1 MKIRGVRLPPFARTT
16 TFRLSAFYVLLT
28 LLYSATL
35 MGFVYSTTIG
45 YWRADNRTRIDA
57 EIDSLV
63 LAYNEGG
70 LSRVSQSL
78 FERAAA
84 PQRYFLYQLQTPSGI
99 KLSGDLSGMPE
110 AINPGEVEFEIDVR
124 RPGGNE
130 FTIEVAGKMVNLGT
144 EAQLLVGYDVSA
156 QGVMTQRI
164 TNTIYLAGGAGLIIT
179 IIGGIWISRLVARR
193 AQQLVDTTEQ
203 VMAGDLTARAKTAGT
218 DDEFDRLAERLNA
231 MLERL
236 QALVKASRHTGDAI
250 AHDLRSPLSR
260 MRNRLEHAL
269 SQPDPNRTAN
279 DVIEDTIKEVDGVLA
294 TFNAILRLS
303 RLDAQTEMRMER
315 TDVSELVEEM
325 ADLFEPAAEF
335 EGLQFESD
343 ASRAAQV
350 LGDREMIAQALSN
363 LIDNAIKYTPEGGA
377 IRVSARRADDNM
389 VELMVKDTGFGI
401 PESDRERAKQR
412 FVRMDDARTLPGSGL
427 GLALVDAVAMV
438 HRGEFQLLDGDG
450 PPERPG
456 LKAVL
461 RLPRA

>member
-1 MKIRGVRLPPFARTT
+1 MNLRGVRLPPFARTT
-16 TFRLSAFYVLLT
+16 TFRLSAFFVLLT
-28 LLYSATL
+28 FLYTL
-35 MGFVYSTTIG
+35 VLIGFIYSTTIG
-45 YWRADNRTRIDA
+45 YSRAENRKRIDA

-63 LAYNEGG
+63 LAYTEGG

-78 FERAAA
+78 LERAAA

-99 KLSGDLSGMPE
+99 KLSGDLSAMPE
-110 AINPGEVEFEIDVR
+110 GNYPGEVEFEIDVR
-124 RPGGNE
+124 RPGGSA
-130 FTIEVAGKMVNLGT
+130 FTVDVAGRVVNLGT
-144 EAQLLVGYDVSA
+144 EAQLLVGYDVSN
-156 QGVMTQRI
+156 QGVMTARI
-164 TNTIYLAGGAGLIIT
+164 TSAIWIAGGAGLIVA
-179 IIGGIWISRLVARR
+179 IIGGIWISRGVARR
-193 AQQLVDTTEQ
+193 AQHLVDTAEK
-203 VMAGDLTARAKTAGT
+203 VMAGDLTARARARGV
-218 DDEFDRLAERLNA
+218 DDEFDRLAERMNA
-231 MLERL
+231 MLDRL

-260 MRNRLEHAL
+260 MRNRLENAL
-269 SQPDPNRTAN
+269 ATPDPVMSVE
-279 DVIEDTIKEVDGVLA
+279 DVIEQTIREVDGVLA

-303 RLDAQTEMRMER
+303 RLDAQSEMRMER
-315 TDVSELVEEM
+315 TDVSEVVEELS
-325 ADLFEPAAEF
+325 DLFEPAAEH
-335 EGLQFESD
+335 EGLEFQSE
-343 ASRAAQV
+343 AAKSTQV
-350 LGDREMIAQALSN
+350 LGDREMIAQALAN

-377 IRVSARRADDNM
+377 IQVSARRADDNM

-401 PESDRERAKQR
+401 PETDRERAKQR

>member
-1 MKIRGVRLPPFARTT
+1 
-16 TFRLSAFYVLLT
+16 
-28 LLYSATL
+28 
-35 MGFVYSTTIG
+35 
-45 YWRADNRTRIDA
+45 
-57 EIDSLV
+57 
-63 LAYNEGG
+63 
-70 LSRVSQSL
+70 
-78 FERAAA
+78 
-84 PQRYFLYQLQTPSGI
+84 
-99 KLSGDLSGMPE
+99 
-110 AINPGEVEFEIDVR
+110 
-124 RPGGNE
+124 
-130 FTIEVAGKMVNLGT
+130 
-144 EAQLLVGYDVSA
+144 
-156 QGVMTQRI
+156 MTQRI

-279 DVIEDTIKEVDGVLA
+279 EVIEDTITEVDGVLA

-335 EGLQFESD
+335 EGLRFESD